1 MTKKKNRKKL
11 LYKNRYLYAMMFF
24 PVVYFVLF
32 KYKPMYGILIAFKN
46 FKVREGILGS
56 QWAGLKY
63 FKQFWSDPDFWTAF
77 KNTIMLSFWQ
87 ILICFPVPILF
98 ALLVNEIRWGKLKGL
113 VQRVCCFPHF
123 VSVVVAVSLM
133 MTLVSKDGLV
143 NQIVVNLGGTAKS
156 YMLDSAWFRPLYV
169 ISDIWQEMGWSAI
182 IYLAAISGVDMQLY
196 EACEIDGGGRLMKLL
211 HIIIPRSRDA
221 VSIPF
226 PLVLKTACIAGTIT
240 IMFILRMGSIM
251 TVSFDKVL
259 LMQNSN
265 TYNTSDVISTF
276 VYRRGLQGMQY
287 SYATAVG
294 LVESVISLFFLGI
307 TNKVSSKLSDTSLF

>member
-113 VQRVCCFPHF
+113 VQRVCCFPHDDI
-123 VSVVVAVSLM
+123 SLKRWFSEPDCCESGWNCKILYVGFC
-133 MTLVSKDGLV
+133 LVS
-143 NQIVVNLGGTAKS
+143 S
-156 YMLDSAWFRPLYV
+156 
-169 ISDIWQEMGWSAI
+169 
-182 IYLAAISGVDMQLY
+182 
-196 EACEIDGGGRLMKLL
+196 
-211 HIIIPRSRDA
+211 
-221 VSIPF
+221 
-226 PLVLKTACIAGTIT
+226 TICD
-240 IMFILRMGSIM
+240 F
-251 TVSFDKVL
+251 
-259 LMQNSN
+259 
-265 TYNTSDVISTF
+265 
-276 VYRRGLQGMQY
+276 
-287 SYATAVG
+287 
-294 LVESVISLFFLGI
+294 
-307 TNKVSSKLSDTSLF
+307 

>member
-63 FKQFWSDPDFWTAF
+63 FKQFLSDPDFWTAF

-156 YMLDSAWFRPLYV
+156 YMLDSAL
-169 ISDIWQEMGWSAI
+169 
-182 IYLAAISGVDMQLY
+182 
-196 EACEIDGGGRLMKLL
+196 
-211 HIIIPRSRDA
+211 
-221 VSIPF
+221 
-226 PLVLKTACIAGTIT
+226 
-240 IMFILRMGSIM
+240 
-251 TVSFDKVL
+251 
-259 LMQNSN
+259 
-265 TYNTSDVISTF
+265 
-276 VYRRGLQGMQY
+276 
-287 SYATAVG
+287 
-294 LVESVISLFFLGI
+294 
-307 TNKVSSKLSDTSLF
+307 VSSTICDF

>member
-182 IYLAAISGVDMQLY
+182 ISGVDMQLY

-211 HIIIPRSRDA
+211 HITLP
-221 VSIPF
+221 
-226 PLVLKTACIAGTIT
+226 CIAGTIT